1 MPSGRGSAGSS
12 GKPESGFIGEGEV
25 PMHVRRK
32 RWRQVLQAWGRR
44 LACVP
49 LACLGAA
56 AGQEVSA
63 QTAAVSTRTSVTRTF
78 LNKKTIHLPILLDDR
93 ARPQLKEVQLFVKEG
108 PQAPWKL
115 NQSVAPT
122 QTFFTYRAEAD
133 GEYWFSVVTVD
144 SAGRSVPA
152 DVNKEPPGLIV
163 MVDQTPPSADLKRV
177 GTSEKGQEVL
187 CEVTDVHADPLKTRF
202 FYQTGDQVWRQLDPV
217 AGTMNRFCI
226 PTQAVLTGKLRV
238 QVGDL
243 AGNGAQKE
251 FDLASLKGPAAG
263 PGPGTEVVQAV
274 SPPQGGPGVVMVEP
288 TGHQTHLTP
297 PPGTVQPPA
306 LPRIPDVGPVATVP
320 GMGLSERVEIVS
332 NKTAPTGPALPPAP
346 LGPTAGPAL
355 PPAPLGTTG
364 GPVLPPSTVQPAS
377 LSKRTALARKHVVN
391 DTHVFLDY
399 KIDQTG
405 ASGVGKVEIWLTRD
419 EGQSW
424 QKVREDSDLKSPA
437 EIDLP
442 GEGLFGVTLVVS
454 NGRGFGAVP
463 PKQGDQPD
471 YWIEVDVTRPTG
483 ELLGVR
489 PMGSND
495 GALIITWSARD
506 RQLATEPIELYF
518 ATTREGPW
526 RPIAKGLANDGN
538 FRWIPPRD
546 SGPHAFL
553 RLVVRDQAGNTAT
566 CDTAQPVA
574 LDDLSRPRGRVLGV
588 STSPRSGL
596 EPRGN

>member
-12 GKPESGFIGEGEV
+12 GKPESGFIGEGDP
-25 PMHVRRK
+25 PMHVRRL
-32 RWRQVLQAWGRR
+32 RWRQVLKVWGRR

-49 LACLGAA
+49 LVCLGVA
-56 AGQEVSA
+56 AGREASA
-63 QTAAVSTRTSVTRTF
+63 QTAAVSTKSSVTRTF

-93 ARPQLKEVQLFVKEG
+93 ARPQLKEVQLYVKEG

-122 QTFFTYRAEAD
+122 QTFFTYRAETD

-144 SAGRSVPA
+144 PSGRSVPA

-163 MVDQTPPSADLKRV
+163 MVDQTAPTGTVLPL
-177 GTSEKGQEVL
+177 GTSEKGQEVR
-187 CEVTDVHADPLKTRF
+187 CEVADAHPDPLKTRF
-202 FYQTGDQVWRQLDPV
+202 YYQTGDQVWRQLEPQPGSAD
-217 AGTMNRFCI
+217 RYCI
-226 PTQAVLTGKLRV
+226 PSQAVLTGKVRL
-238 QVGDL
+238 QVADM
-243 AGNGAQKE
+243 AGNTAQKE
-251 FDLASLKGPAAG
+251 FDLAALKS
-263 PGPGTEVVQAV
+263 PGTPDTQVVQAV
-274 SPPQGGPGVVMVEP
+274 TPPGGGPGVVMVEKA
-288 TGHQTHLTP
+288 GNQTHLTP
-297 PPGTVQPPA
+297 PPGSPPTPQA
-306 LPRIPDVGPVATVP
+306 LPMFPEATPIQLPPVSSGP
-320 GMGLSERVEIVS
+320 GLAERVEIVS
-332 NKTAPTGPALPPAP
+332 NKTAPALPPTGT
-346 LGPTAGPAL
+346 GPI
-355 PPAPLGTTG
+355 
-364 GPVLPPSTVQPAS
+364 LPPSAVQPANA
-377 LSKRTALARKHVVN
+377 KRTALARKHVVN

-483 ELLGVR
+483 ELLGIR
-489 PMGSND
+489 PVGSND
-495 GALIITWSARD
+495 GALVITWSARD

-518 ATTREGPW
+518 AATREGPW

-588 STSPRSGL
+588 STSPRTGL